1 MKILHVISWIIE
13 KTFIYI
19 YIIYPNNYSHFN
31 SIHVYPLYIVIV
43 LHVLF
48 PNRLS
53 GAPPPGKPSRWRPCD
68 ARVPGDTERKTG
80 ENLWKC
86 MEHKEKTMGT

>member
-1 MKILHVISWIIE
+1 M
-13 KTFIYI
+13 
-19 YIIYPNNYSHFN
+19 
-31 SIHVYPLYIVIV
+31 YPLYIYIVIV

-53 GAPPPGKPSRWRPCD
+53 GAPPPGKPNRWRPCGCD
-68 ARVPGDTERKTG
+68 ARVPVNTTETKTR

-86 MEHKEKTMGT
+86 MEHKEKTTWEHESDQ